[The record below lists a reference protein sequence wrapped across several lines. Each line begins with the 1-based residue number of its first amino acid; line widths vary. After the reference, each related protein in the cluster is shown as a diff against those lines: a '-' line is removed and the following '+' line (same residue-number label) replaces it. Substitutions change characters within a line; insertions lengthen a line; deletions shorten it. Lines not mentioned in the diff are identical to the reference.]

1 VIATAAVR
9 RCSRGHWAHQP
20 TRCTCSGATSQNLP
34 SPVHSARSCGWC
46 CVLPKPSRTAAVL
59 TEIYIR
65 HTCLFCEQIEGTPSR
80 QVNHRREFGERG
92 LRGAIEEMQRRAWL
106 CAGAVEAELESG
118 RRCYILGDTFS
129 AADIMLGYSLL
140 LLERLGGVKLSEWSS
155 AVPHVAAYYARL
167 RARPGFVTA
176 LSVPGI
182 DDTLASGPKL

>member
-1 VIATAAVR
+1 
-9 RCSRGHWAHQP
+9 
-20 TRCTCSGATSQNLP
+20 
-34 SPVHSARSCGWC
+34 
-46 CVLPKPSRTAAVL
+46 
-59 TEIYIR
+59 
-65 HTCLFCEQIEGTPSR
+65 
-80 QVNHRREFGERG
+80 
-92 LRGAIEEMQRRAWL
+92 MQRRAWL